1 MGTLWIDVTDLK
13 RWKGPRTGIPRV
25 VSHISTHLLTDARA
39 KPCVFDEKA
48 GVFRPVEAADALFP
62 GAYVAPAPA
71 APQGSAVIRGGGRLK
86 RLLPAELRD
95 PLRDLIFA
103 AYRTLRGLWACLKAF
118 PQKIHAKSEGQPTDA
133 LGFQKGDVLLALGST
148 WGSRGY
154 GEAVWRLKRA
164 QGFRV
169 AHFIHDLIPVRFPHF
184 FGPGFGEAFQAWAL
198 DALWISDLLI
208 TNSERSAADVRAFA
222 AEVDVRCPPIEIVR
236 LADEPLKVSAPRR
249 PAHPALAK
257 EFVLC
262 VGTLEVRKNPE
273 LAYQAWKLLLELS
286 EAETP
291 QLVWVGSEGW
301 LSHDWLYKV
310 NQDPAIRDK
319 ILWLGGVS
327 DEELDWLY
335 THCLFTIYPSQYEGW
350 GLPVAESFARGK
362 YVVTAGNSS
371 MPEIGGAL
379 ADYHSPWKAEEL
391 ASLVARAIVDT
402 DYRHAKEQE
411 IRNTYQTTT
420 WADCAQQVSAALD
433 GHLPR

>member
-25 VSHISTHLLTDARA
+25 VSQISTHLLTDARA
-39 KPCVFDEKA
+39 KPCIFDETA
-48 GVFRPVEAADALFP
+48 GVFRPLEAAEILFP
-62 GAYVAPAPA
+62 DVPAAPAPA
-71 APQGSAVIRGGGRLK
+71 PGGSAVVRGGGRLK
-86 RLLPAELRD
+86 ALFPAELRD

-103 AYRTLRGLWACLKAF
+103 AYRTLRGLFAFLKAF
-118 PQKIHAKSEGQPTDA
+118 PHKMFAKSAGRPTDT
-133 LGFQKGDVLLALGST
+133 LSFQKGDVLLALGST

-154 GEAVWRLKRA
+154 GEAVWRLKQA

-208 TNSERSAADVRAFA
+208 TNSERSAADVR
-222 AEVDVRCPPIEIVR
+222 DVATELDLRCPPIEIVR
-236 LADEPLKVSAPRR
+236 LADEPTKVEASQR
-249 PAHPALAK
+249 PKHPEIAK
-257 EFVLC
+257 DFVLC

-301 LSHDWLYKV
+301 LSHDWRYKV
-310 NQDPAIRDK
+310 QQDPAIRGK

-335 THCLFTIYPSQYEGW
+335 SHCLFTIYPSLYEGW
-350 GLPVAESFARGK
+350 GLPVAESLARGK

-402 DYRHAKEQE
+402 DYRQAKEAE
-411 IRNTYQTTT
+411 IRDAYRTTS
-420 WADCAQQVSAALD
+420 WADCAERVRTALD